1 MKARHHRL
9 LLAALAATLA
19 LAGCYNDDDAWDA
32 LDNQQQRIES
42 LETWQKT
49 TASNIEALR
58 VLSSEKE
65 LITAITPVVQGGK
78 TVGYT
83 ISFTAHDPV
92 TIYHG
97 TTGSQGSQGATGP
110 QGETGATPDIGIKR
124 GEDGNWYWTLN
135 GTLMTGTDGKPLRA
149 NPTDGHPGKPGK
161 PGPDGQPGSTGPD
174 GNDGQPGTDAPTP
187 QVQTGQQLIDRSVSP
202 TQCVPPAGAWIPE
215 AIYLSTD
222 GGTSWTQVSGNP
234 GTNGRF
240 IFSSVD
246 YKTDP
251 LCVTFTLADGTTT
264 FSVPRYMAM
273 PITLSFTY
281 NPTKDE
287 NAEKISIN
295 LTEATLSFPAE
306 VHPYKMYYSIKT
318 DGIEKEDI
326 RVSAY
331 VDGTEWTAQFS
342 RENCTI
348 TICPPNNNPNS
359 RDVLHVT
366 ATDNKGHSCSY
377 QFILK
382 CSDGQDGK

>member
-149 NPTDGHPGKPGK
+149 NP
-161 PGPDGQPGSTGPD
+161 
-174 GNDGQPGTDAPTP
+174 
-187 QVQTGQQLIDRSVSP
+187 
-202 TQCVPPAGAWIPE
+202 
-215 AIYLSTD
+215 
-222 GGTSWTQVSGNP
+222 
-234 GTNGRF
+234 
-240 IFSSVD
+240 
-246 YKTDP
+246 
-251 LCVTFTLADGTTT
+251 
-264 FSVPRYMAM
+264 M
-273 PITLSFTY
+273 
-281 NPTKDE
+281 
-287 NAEKISIN
+287 
-295 LTEATLSFPAE
+295 
-306 VHPYKMYYSIKT
+306 
-318 DGIEKEDI
+318 
-326 RVSAY
+326 
-331 VDGTEWTAQFS
+331 
-342 RENCTI
+342 
-348 TICPPNNNPNS
+348 
-359 RDVLHVT
+359 
-366 ATDNKGHSCSY
+366 
-377 QFILK
+377 
-382 CSDGQDGK
+382 